1 MADARRWRC
10 MTAIAWSWCWP
21 GINSCLSVSRS
32 VADVFDL
39 YRQGSWRAE
48 RGGQLFVDLS
58 NPNGLVMTL
67 ATPPHPKD
75 RAGRT
80 WLELD
85 GERCQR
91 EIESANAK
99 GLRLVGYWHTH
110 PQTIPVISPTDITS
124 FSRFA
129 RRYSNELP
137 HPIAVIVGL
146 SQEAHGIKAWS
157 FRNGACLEATVDS
170 LNHP

>member
-1 MADARRWRC
+1 
-10 MTAIAWSWCWP
+10 MTTIAWNWWWP
-21 GINSCLSVSRS
+21 EINSCLSVSRS
-32 VADVFDL
+32 VASVFDQH
-39 YRQGSWRAE
+39 RQCLWRSE

-58 NPNGLVMTL
+58 NPNGLIMTL

-75 RAGRT
+75 RAGRI

-110 PQTIPVISPTDITS
+110 PQTIPAISPTDMTS
-124 FSRFA
+124 FSKFA
-129 RRYSNELP
+129 RQYSNELP
-137 HPIAVIVGL
+137 HPIAVIVGQ
-146 SQEAHGIKAWS
+146 STEPNGIKAWS
-157 FRNGACLEATVDS
+157 FRNGTCLEATIS
-170 LNHP
+170 SANHS